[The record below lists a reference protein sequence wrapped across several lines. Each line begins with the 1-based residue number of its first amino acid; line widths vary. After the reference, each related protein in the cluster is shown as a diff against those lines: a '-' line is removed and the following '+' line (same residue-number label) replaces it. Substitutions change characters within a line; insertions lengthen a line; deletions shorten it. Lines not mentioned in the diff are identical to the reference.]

1 MRQREGRRNTVA
13 EGSCKKPRG
22 GRDSRASGTKRND
35 SLVERRN
42 GCEASMIEDEPGEVE
57 SGLCTEH
64 SGKALLD
71 LKQGEWITGKWAE

>member
-1 MRQREGRRNTVA
+1 MSYNLRDGQKVMMRQREGRRNTVA

-42 GCEASMIEDEPGEVE
+42 VVKLA
-57 SGLCTEH
+57 
-64 SGKALLD
+64 
-71 LKQGEWITGKWAE
+71 